1 MPWAFRWSKIGHR
14 SGADA
19 SRAAAGDRDE
29 EDRKDP
35 LPGSLVVRDV
45 NKVRKV
51 GVAVASCLSSRKE
64 RKAGG
69 EEEKKRRRG
78 GDWYARID
86 EKEKRW
92 RTGGR
97 EGGEFFEAARPFS
110 RARFVPLLFSPS
122 PRISGV
128 TTTIPAHRLASRT
141 CTAVS
146 DSWTRWDHV
155 EYNGVTGTGEKEEKK
170 REKERVMQ
178 AGMRSMLARHC

>member
-1 MPWAFRWSKIGHR
+1 MK
-14 SGADA
+14 
-19 SRAAAGDRDE
+19 DR
-29 EDRKDP
+29 R
-35 LPGSLVVRDV
+35 
-45 NKVRKV
+45 
-51 GVAVASCLSSRKE
+51 
-64 RKAGG
+64 
-69 EEEKKRRRG
+69 EK
-78 GDWYARID
+78 
-86 EKEKRW
+86 
-92 RTGGR
+92 
-97 EGGEFFEAARPFS
+97 GEFFEAARPFS